1 MPALFEITILATGIT
16 GLWVGAD
23 SAVGGASV
31 LAKRAGVHPVV
42 AGLTVIAIGT
52 SLPEL
57 IVCLV
62 AALKGSADIAA
73 GNITGSNVANICL
86 ILGLSAAVLPLR
98 TPQGLRAE
106 GLAAALFMAAL
117 VPLCADGNL
126 NRPEGL
132 AVTALLLPLIIV
144 LYLRQAKNNGGITD
158 ETVTDG
164 AVTDASAV
172 SAGIGRTVF
181 STVAGLAALALGSEL
196 VVEGA
201 VGIALRAGVSE
212 LVIGAS
218 AVAVGT
224 SLPELA
230 ASMAAIARRENSI
243 AIGNIAGSNLFNI
256 LILGLTAT
264 AAPLSV
270 DADAPGFQMPF
281 AALMSAAALP
291 FMKKGANIGRPAGC
305 ALLIIY
311 GIFLYGVFR

>member
-1 MPALFEITILATGIT
+1 MPALFEITILAIGIT

-23 SAVGGASV
+23 SAVSGASA

-57 IVCLV
+57 IVCLI

-73 GNITGSNVANICL
+73 GNITGSNVANVCL
-86 ILGLSAAVLPLR
+86 ILGLSAVVLPLR

-106 GLAAALFMAAL
+106 GAAAALFMAAL
-117 VPLCADGNL
+117 IPLCADGNL
-126 NRPEGL
+126 SRPEGA
-132 AVTALLLPLIIV
+132 AVTALLLPLIIA
-144 LYLRQAKNNGGITD
+144 LYLRQANKNGPNTDGPVTDIPAVSGGIGI
-158 ETVTDG
+158 VL
-164 AVTDASAV
+164 V
-172 SAGIGRTVF
+172 STL
-181 STVAGLAALALGSEL
+181 AGLAALALGSDL
-196 VVEGA
+196 IVEGA
-201 VGIALRAGVSE
+201 TGIARGAGVPE

-230 ASMAAIARRENSI
+230 ASMAAVAKRENSI

-256 LILGLTAT
+256 VILGITAT

-281 AALMSAAALP
+281 AAAMSLVALP
-291 FMKKGANIGRPAGC
+291 FMKKGATIGRGAGA
-305 ALLIIY
+305 ALLILY
-311 GIFLYGVFR
+311 GLFLYRVFQW

>member
-1 MPALFEITILATGIT
+1 MPALFEITILAIGIT

-23 SAVGGASV
+23 SAVSGASS

-57 IVCLV
+57 IVCLI

-73 GNITGSNVANICL
+73 GNITGSNVANVCL
-86 ILGLSAAVLPLR
+86 ILGLSAVVLPLR

-106 GLAAALFMAAL
+106 GAAAALFMAAL
-117 VPLCADGNL
+117 IPLCADGNL
-126 NRPEGL
+126 SRTEGA
-132 AVTALLLPLIIV
+132 AVTALLLPLIIA
-144 LYLRQAKNNGGITD
+144 LYLRQTNKNGPVTDIPAVSGGIGI
-158 ETVTDG
+158 VL
-164 AVTDASAV
+164 V
-172 SAGIGRTVF
+172 STL
-181 STVAGLAALALGSEL
+181 AGLAALALGSDL
-196 VVEGA
+196 IVEGA
-201 VGIALRAGVSE
+201 TGIARGAGVPE

-230 ASMAAIARRENSI
+230 ASMAAVAKRENSI

-256 LILGLTAT
+256 VILGITAT

-281 AALMSAAALP
+281 ATAMSLVALP
-291 FMKKGANIGRPAGC
+291 FMKKGATIGRGAGA
-305 ALLIIY
+305 ALLILY
-311 GIFLYGVFR
+311 GLFLYRVFQW